1 MLTTR
6 KGSPKWITHNG
17 DESLKKLPDVW
28 DMIQQV
34 PMPTD
39 PVLGGDGH
47 LVPIWS
53 ASSRA

>member
-17 DESLKKLPDVW
+17 DEPLEKLPDVW
-28 DMIQQV
+28 DMIKQV

-53 ASSRA
+53 ASSKT